1 MYRINKP
8 SGVIVAGVGGQG
20 AITVSQLILG
30 AAWKSGYYTLQSE
43 VHGMSQR
50 GGSVNAQIL
59 FDKKEVTSPVIMEG
73 RGDLLIGLEPLETL
87 RYLNLLDEGA
97 FVISSVSPIKNMMTY
112 PEIGKI
118 IAELKKIPG
127 VLLIDTEKLSVELD
141 NKNAG
146 NMILLG
152 VASKHLPFEDNTW
165 YEVINERF
173 EGKSEVLIKKN
184 IEAFEYGKNLK

>member
-1 MYRINKP
+1 MYRENKP
-8 SGVIVAGVGGQG
+8 SSVIVAGVGGQG

-30 AAWKSGYYTLQSE
+30 AAWKTGYYVLQSE

-87 RYLNLLDEGA
+87 RYLSLLDEGA
-97 FVISSVSPIKNMMTY
+97 SVISSISTVKNMADY
-112 PEIGKI
+112 PEIGGI
-118 IAELKKIPG
+118 IDELKKIPG
-127 VLLIDTEKLSVELD
+127 VLLVDTDKLSVELG

-152 VASKHLPFEDNTW
+152 AASKHLPFENNIW
-165 YEVINERF
+165 YEVIKERF
-173 EGKSEVLIKKN
+173 DGKPEELIKKN
-184 IEAFEYGKNLK
+184 IEAFERGKRL